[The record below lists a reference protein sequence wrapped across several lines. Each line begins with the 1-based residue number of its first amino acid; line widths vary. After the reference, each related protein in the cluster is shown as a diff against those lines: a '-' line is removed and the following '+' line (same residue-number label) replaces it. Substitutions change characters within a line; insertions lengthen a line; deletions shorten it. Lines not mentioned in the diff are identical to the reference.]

1 MRNLTIV
8 LLAALPLTALAAT
21 PKTVTLDVPN
31 MTCLV
36 CPITV
41 KKSLEKVDGVSAVS
55 VDFENKTATVSF
67 DADKAKTDDLTRA
80 TRNAGYPSVVHK

>member
-1 MRNLTIV
+1 MRKLSIA
-8 LLAALPLTALAAT
+8 LFAALPLAALAAT

-31 MTCLV
+31 MTCPV

-41 KKSLEKVDGVSAVS
+41 KKALEKVDGVAAVS
-55 VDFENKTATVSF
+55 VDFENKTAAVIY
-67 DADKAKTDDLTRA
+67 DADKTKTDDLTRA